1 MKFRNIILTLLA
13 LFTLLVGG
21 VANAQDD
28 MGIDPCF
35 GLDADNCAVI
45 NEASA
50 NGVGDAES
58 FTIDFSI
65 DFEGTDVDSIFG
77 LIGSFSGDPSAAEG
91 AVSSVTFTLDSTIDV
106 AMTDSMT
113 GIYLA
118 GDFTITSSTDGGEVQ
133 EETAQVLIV
142 DDILYIADSANE
154 GEWMSINLLELLS
167 DEDFSAQIGELSE
180 SFGSGDASD
189 AMADAGVD
197 PNSLTALLSI
207 INLPGFLSYE
217 RAGDDFVFN
226 VDFAVLQQLLE
237 EENEELLNE
246 LVTTGAEIDPTLAFF
261 IPAIPTLI
269 SSGNFTV
276 TQTVDT
282 ADNRVNN
289 IAVGS
294 NLDLALGALQG
305 TDAVTNLDLLV
316 NIGIDNLDGVAQ
328 QSAPAEATDITSTV
342 LDAVSAGLG
351 SGLPEQE

>member
-1 MKFRNIILTLLA
+1 MKFRNIILTLVA

-45 NEASA
+45 NSASA

-77 LIGSFSGDPSAAEG
+77 LIGSFSGDPSAAED
-91 AVSSVTFTLDSTIDV
+91 AVSTVTFTLDSNIDV
-106 AMTDSMT
+106 AMSDSMT

-118 GDFTITSSTDGGEVQ
+118 GDFTLTSSTDGGEV
-133 EETAQVLIV
+133 EEQNVEVLIV
-142 DDILYIADSANE
+142 DDILYIADGAAE
-154 GEWMSINLLELLS
+154 GEWVSINLLELLT
-167 DEDFSAQIGELSE
+167 DEDFSAQVGDITETIG
-180 SFGSGDASD
+180 GGD
-189 AMADAGVD
+189 AMAEAGVD
-197 PNSLTALLSI
+197 PNSFTALLSI

-226 VDFAVLQQLLE
+226 IDFAVLQQLLE
-237 EENEELLNE
+237 EDNEELLNE
-246 LVTTGAEIDPTLAFF
+246 LVTVGAEIDPTLAFF

-282 ADNRVNN
+282 GDNRISN

-294 NLDLALGALQG
+294 NLDLALGALTG
-305 TDAVTNLDLLV
+305 TAAVTNLDLLV
-316 NIGIDNLDGVAQ
+316 NIGINNLNGVSQ
-328 QSAPAEATDITSTV
+328 QSAPAEATDITGSV
-342 LDAVSAGLG
+342 LGAVGSALG
-351 SGLPEQE
+351 TAGE